1 VGAEDEPEVVGEIE
15 ISVERVDGPKF
26 ATEAEAKE
34 WARQEARRRM
44 NEEMRRRGLPQSD
57 D

>member
-34 WARQEARRRM
+34 GARQEARRRM